1 MAGISIWQL
10 AIIAIIVVLLFGSK
24 RLRTLGG
31 DLGTTIKGFKQAI
44 AEDKT
49 QDGDFNVKNNAD
61 AVKPEQQIKQPQQSS

>member
-10 AIIAIIVVLLFGSK
+10 AIIALIVLLLFGSK

-44 AEDKT
+44 GDDASQDAHFNLGNDKQEPKAEQSK
-49 QDGDFNVKNNAD
+49 
-61 AVKPEQQIKQPQQSS
+61 QQGREHV